1 MVKDVEMSDAPKDTT
16 ADAPKEVPAV
26 KTPSELKAILV
37 ADLKKNISSIEKSV
51 LTKEPRFVARVLRQ
65 LNGLRRR
72 LTADALNQLVQQV
85 FVGKG
90 KDSNV
95 VKERLLKYTNVPK
108 DSAAMEVDNPQADTA
123 APAVKERDPIPEVEV
138 YIQLLVII
146 FLIDQRR
153 YEDAAQAS
161 DLLIERVQA
170 SPRSTLNLL
179 AARAYFYYSRSYELV
194 NKLDQIRPVLLAAFR
209 TANLRHNDEGQA
221 TLLNLL
227 LRNYLEYNLYDQA
240 DKLVSK
246 TTFPE
251 QTTSSNQF
259 ARYLYYQGRIKAV
272 QLEYSEAYTYLLQA
286 IRKAPQNTAVGF
298 RQTVH
303 KLACI
308 VQLLMG
314 EMPERSIFAQ
324 KDLRQALRPYL
335 QLAQAVR
342 VGDLVEFHK
351 VVDTHGKVFRE
362 DKTYILIQRLRH
374 NVIKTGLRK
383 INVAYSRISIADI
396 CKKLH
401 FDVGVEDAEFI
412 VAKAIRDGVIDA
424 TIDHAGGFIQSREL
438 TDIYSTH
445 EPHAAFHK
453 RISFCLDI
461 HNDAVKAMRFPPDAH
476 KQSQIEAA
484 KLQKE
489 RQQQEQEL
497 AKELEED
504 EDEGF

>member
-1 MVKDVEMSDAPKDTT
+1 MLATCTT
-16 ADAPKEVPAV
+16 KVC
-26 KTPSELKAILV
+26 
-37 ADLKKNISSIEKSV
+37 
-51 LTKEPRFVARVLRQ
+51 
-65 LNGLRRR
+65 
-72 LTADALNQLVQQV
+72 V
-85 FVGKG
+85 FECRK
-90 KDSNV
+90 
-95 VKERLLKYTNVPK
+95 
-108 DSAAMEVDNPQADTA
+108 Q
-123 APAVKERDPIPEVEV
+123 
-138 YIQLLVII
+138 YIHYHI
-146 FLIDQRR
+146 
-153 YEDAAQAS
+153 
-161 DLLIERVQA
+161 
-170 SPRSTLNLL
+170 
-179 AARAYFYYSRSYELV
+179 
-194 NKLDQIRPVLLAAFR
+194 
-209 TANLRHNDEGQA
+209 
-221 TLLNLL
+221 
-227 LRNYLEYNLYDQA
+227 
-240 DKLVSK
+240 
-246 TTFPE
+246 
-251 QTTSSNQF
+251 
-259 ARYLYYQGRIKAV
+259 GRIKAV

-342 VGDLVEFHK
+342 VGDLVAFHK
-351 VVDTHGKVFRE
+351 VVDTHGEVFRA

-424 TIDHAGGFIQSREL
+424 TIDHTGGFIQSREL

-476 KQSQIEAA
+476 KQSQAEAA

-489 RQQQEQEL
+489 RQQQEQVL
-497 AKELEED
+497 LSVVVVRPHTYF
-504 EDEGF
+504 GFTGACKGARRGRR